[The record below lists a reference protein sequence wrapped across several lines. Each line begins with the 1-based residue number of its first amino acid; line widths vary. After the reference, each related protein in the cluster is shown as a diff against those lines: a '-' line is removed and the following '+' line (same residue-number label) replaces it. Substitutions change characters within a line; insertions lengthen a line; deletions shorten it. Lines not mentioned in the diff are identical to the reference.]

1 MMRKFSLILSL
12 LASVCWSA
20 LFSNAALSQSAGQ
33 SKLTVSNIGLS
44 STGDGYYNA
53 NVNLMLQRSNN
64 AQVNFG
70 VFFQH
75 VKSLEEIYGKLR
87 PAVDDLPDELKHA
100 EIVIPH

>member
-1 MMRKFSLILSL
+1 MMRKFGLIFSV
-12 LASVCWSA
+12 LASVCWGA
-20 LFSNAALSQSAGQ
+20 LFSNTALSQSVGQ

-53 NVNLMLQRSNN
+53 NVNLMLRRSNN

-75 VKSLEEIYGKLR
+75 VKSLEETTGGGR
-87 PAVDDLPDELKHA
+87 SC
-100 EIVIPH
+100 